1 MTSSPAIGVIISVF
15 RNVAMRKSVIF
26 LSNHLTV
33 SDSAKDEFPLIFDH
47 YLDVADD
54 VLSLNFMTTEPN
66 ETFIHWNPKL
76 FGLGRQIGQINFG
89 AFGVFL
95 VDLTAPILVLW
106 VPCPCFPLINHYF
119 DKKLSIYISKSQI
132 FIWAWDLNLGR
143 KEPGI

>member
-66 ETFIHWNPKL
+66 ETFIH
-76 FGLGRQIGQINFG
+76 
-89 AFGVFL
+89 
-95 VDLTAPILVLW
+95 
-106 VPCPCFPLINHYF
+106 
-119 DKKLSIYISKSQI
+119 
-132 FIWAWDLNLGR
+132 
-143 KEPGI
+143 

>member
-66 ETFIHWNPKL
+66 EIFIH
-76 FGLGRQIGQINFG
+76 
-89 AFGVFL
+89 
-95 VDLTAPILVLW
+95 
-106 VPCPCFPLINHYF
+106 
-119 DKKLSIYISKSQI
+119 
-132 FIWAWDLNLGR
+132 
-143 KEPGI
+143 